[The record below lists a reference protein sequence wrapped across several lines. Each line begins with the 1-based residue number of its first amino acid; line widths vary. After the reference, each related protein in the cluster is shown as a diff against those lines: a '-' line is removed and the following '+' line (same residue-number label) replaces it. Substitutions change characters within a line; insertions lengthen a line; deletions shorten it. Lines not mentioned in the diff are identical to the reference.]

1 MKKTFLIAAMAL
13 LLGAANTQAQ
23 EWQTIPGMHLSIN
36 EMTHD
41 FGTHPQYTK
50 TEFEFNIK
58 NDSTLAL
65 VISNISTSCG
75 CTTPTYSK
83 RPVKSGKIA
92 TVKAH
97 ITRNSVQYDL
107 SMRQLAL
114 PPAGALTRDVLM
126 MTLRSSLPAASSS
139 TTFGQ

>member
-13 LLGAANTQAQ
+13 MLGAANAQAQ
-23 EWQTIPGMHLSIN
+23 EWLPIPGMHLSIN

-92 TVKAH
+92 TVKVA
-97 ITRNSVQYDL
+97 YD
-107 SMRQLAL
+107 
-114 PPAGALTRDVLM
+114 
-126 MTLRSSLPAASSS
+126 ASRVGIFSKTIYVYTNFS
-139 TTFGQ
+139 TEPIELNIKGTMEETENKE

>member
-13 LLGAANTQAQ
+13 MLGAANAQAQ
-23 EWQTIPGMHLSIN
+23 EWQPIPGMHLSIN

-41 FGTHPQYTK
+41 FGSHPQYTK

-92 TVKAH
+92 TVKVA
-97 ITRNSVQYDL
+97 YD
-107 SMRQLAL
+107 
-114 PPAGALTRDVLM
+114 
-126 MTLRSSLPAASSS
+126 ASRVGIFSKTIYVYTNFS
-139 TTFGQ
+139 TEPIELNIKGTMEETENKE

>member
-13 LLGAANTQAQ
+13 LFGAANTQAQ
-23 EWQTIPGMHLSIN
+23 EWQPIPGMHLSIN

-92 TVKAH
+92 TVKVA
-97 ITRNSVQYDL
+97 YD
-107 SMRQLAL
+107 
-114 PPAGALTRDVLM
+114 
-126 MTLRSSLPAASSS
+126 ASRIGIFSKTIYVYTNFS
-139 TTFGQ
+139 TEPIELNIKGTMEETENKE

>member
-13 LLGAANTQAQ
+13 MLGAANAQAQ
-23 EWQTIPGMHLSIN
+23 EWQPISGMHLSIN

-92 TVKAH
+92 TVKVA
-97 ITRNSVQYDL
+97 YD
-107 SMRQLAL
+107 
-114 PPAGALTRDVLM
+114 
-126 MTLRSSLPAASSS
+126 ASRVGIFSKTIYVYTNFS
-139 TTFGQ
+139 TEPIELNIKGTMEETENKE

>member
-23 EWQTIPGMHLSIN
+23 EWQPIPGMHLSIN

-92 TVKAH
+92 TVKVA
-97 ITRNSVQYDL
+97 YD
-107 SMRQLAL
+107 
-114 PPAGALTRDVLM
+114 
-126 MTLRSSLPAASSS
+126 ASRIGIFSKTIYVYTNFS
-139 TTFGQ
+139 TEPIELNIKGTMEETENKE

>member
-23 EWQTIPGMHLSIN
+23 EWQPIPGMHLSIN

-65 VISNISTSCG
+65 VISNSSTSCG

-92 TVKAH
+92 TVKVA
-97 ITRNSVQYDL
+97 YD
-107 SMRQLAL
+107 
-114 PPAGALTRDVLM
+114 
-126 MTLRSSLPAASSS
+126 ASRVGIFSKTIYVYTNFS
-139 TTFGQ
+139 TEPIELNIKGTMEETEKIE

>member
-1 MKKTFLIAAMAL
+1 MKKTFLIAAMTL
-13 LLGAANTQAQ
+13 MLGAANAQAQ
-23 EWQTIPGMHLSIN
+23 EWQPISGMHLSIN

-92 TVKAH
+92 TVKVA
-97 ITRNSVQYDL
+97 YD
-107 SMRQLAL
+107 
-114 PPAGALTRDVLM
+114 
-126 MTLRSSLPAASSS
+126 ASRVGIFSKTIYVYTNFS
-139 TTFGQ
+139 TEPIELNIKGTMEETENKE

>member
-1 MKKTFLIAAMAL
+1 
-13 LLGAANTQAQ
+13 
-23 EWQTIPGMHLSIN
+23 MHLSIN

-92 TVKAH
+92 TVKVA
-97 ITRNSVQYDL
+97 YD
-107 SMRQLAL
+107 
-114 PPAGALTRDVLM
+114 
-126 MTLRSSLPAASSS
+126 ASRVGIFSKTIYVYTNFS
-139 TTFGQ
+139 TEPIELNIKGTMEETENKE

>member
-23 EWQTIPGMHLSIN
+23 EWQPIPGMHLSIN

-92 TVKAH
+92 TVKVA
-97 ITRNSVQYDL
+97 YD
-107 SMRQLAL
+107 
-114 PPAGALTRDVLM
+114 
-126 MTLRSSLPAASSS
+126 ASRVGIFSKTIYVYTNFS
-139 TTFGQ
+139 TEPIELNIKGTMEETENKE

>member
-92 TVKAH
+92 TVKVA
-97 ITRNSVQYDL
+97 YD
-107 SMRQLAL
+107 
-114 PPAGALTRDVLM
+114 
-126 MTLRSSLPAASSS
+126 ASRIGIFSKTIYVYTNFS
-139 TTFGQ
+139 TEPIELNIKGTMEETEKKE

>member
-23 EWQTIPGMHLSIN
+23 EWQPIPGMHLSIN

-92 TVKAH
+92 TVKVA
-97 ITRNSVQYDL
+97 YD
-107 SMRQLAL
+107 
-114 PPAGALTRDVLM
+114 
-126 MTLRSSLPAASSS
+126 ASRIGIFSKTIYVYTNFS
-139 TTFGQ
+139 TEPIELNIKGTMEETEKKE